1 MSTEMGLLLATAASI
16 GFFHTLLGPDHYLP
30 FIMMS
35 KAGRWS
41 LPKTAAVTFVC
52 GVGHILSS
60 VVLGFA
66 GIALGAAV
74 DSLVEIESH
83 RGQIAAWGLI
93 GFGFVYFVWGLRRAY
108 RNQPHRHWH
117 EHGERESHV
126 HEHTHH
132 QEHVHVHSQE
142 AAVSMTPWILFTIFV
157 FGPCE
162 PLIPVLMYPAIKNSL
177 WGVAAV
183 AGVFGAV
190 TIATMMGV
198 VLLSSAGL
206 SFVPLGKLERYAHA
220 LAGLVICGSG
230 LAIQFLGL

>member
-1 MSTEMGLLLATAASI
+1 MSSEMGLLLATAASI

-41 LPKTAAVTFVC
+41 LPKTTAVTFAC
-52 GVGHILSS
+52 GVGHIGSS

-93 GFGFVYFVWGLRRAY
+93 AFGFAYFVWGLRRAY

-117 EHGERESHV
+117 EHGEQESHV